1 VSRRYRHHRSLIA
14 GGLAAAVLAGLA
26 ACSDSSS
33 PQAAGT
39 STGTASGTGTSTG
52 TPTGS
57 ATGVSTLP
65 QGSQPVQLDPATFT
79 TEIDNPYWPMAPGT
93 TWVYTETDADGA
105 KLRTKVTVTDQTKMI
120 AGIEAR
126 VVHDVVSEDG
136 QIVEDTFDW
145 YAQDAAGNIW
155 YLGEDTKEF
164 ENGKLKT
171 TAGSWETGVDGAQ
184 AGVIIPAQPQP
195 GMTYRQEYYRGKAE
209 DNGAV
214 LSLQEFAKV
223 PFGSF
228 HGLLMTR
235 DTTPL
240 EPDVVE
246 YKFYAKDVGPILTV
260 QTSGGFSQEVLVKRT
275 GGG

>member
-1 VSRRYRHHRSLIA
+1 VSRCHRHRRSSIA
-14 GGLAAAVLAGLA
+14 SVLAVAVLAGLA
-26 ACSDSSS
+26 ACSDRSSS
-33 PQAAGT
+33 QATPGT
-39 STGTASGTGTSTG
+39 STGTASGAGM
-52 TPTGS
+52 PTGS
-57 ATGVSTLP
+57 AAGASALP
-65 QGSQPVQLDPATFT
+65 HGSQAVQLDPATFT
-79 TEIDNPYWPMAPGT
+79 TEIDNPYWPMVPGT
-93 TWVYTETDADGA
+93 TWVYTETDADGT
-105 KLRTKVTVTDQTKMI
+105 KLHTKVTVTEQTKMI

-126 VVHDVVSEDG
+126 VVHDVVSEGG

-164 ENGKLKT
+164 EDGKLKT

-184 AGVIIPAQPQP
+184 AGIIIPARPQP
-195 GMTYRQEYYRGKAE
+195 GMTYRQEYYQGEAE

-228 HGLLMTR
+228 HDLLMTR

-240 EPDVVE
+240 EPDLVE
-246 YKFYAKDVGPILTV
+246 YKFYAKDVGPILTA

-275 GGG
+275 EGGG

>member
-1 VSRRYRHHRSLIA
+1 VSRRNRHHRPLIA
-14 GGLAAAVLAGLA
+14 SVLAVVVVGGMA
-26 ACSDSSS
+26 ACSDGSS
-33 PQAAGT
+33 
-39 STGTASGTGTSTG
+39 SGTGPPEAPAGSAAATG

-57 ATGVSTLP
+57 APAAGALP
-65 QGSQPVQLDPATFT
+65 QGSEPVQLDPATFT
-79 TEIDNPYWPMAPGT
+79 SEIDNPYWPMVPGT
-93 TWVYTETDADGA
+93 TWVYAETDADGT
-105 KLRTKVTVTDQTKMI
+105 KLRTEVTVTDKTKTI

-136 QIVEDTFDW
+136 EVVEDTFDW

-164 ENGKLKT
+164 QDGKLET
-171 TAGSWETGVDGAQ
+171 TAGSWEAGVDGAQ
-184 AGVIIPAQPQP
+184 PGVILPAQPQP
-195 GMTYRQEYYRGKAE
+195 GITYRQEYYQGEAE
-209 DNGAV
+209 DQGAV

-228 HGLLMTR
+228 HDLLMTR
-235 DTTPL
+235 DTTSL

-260 QTSGGFSQEVLVKRT
+260 QASGGFSREVLVKRT
-275 GGG
+275 EGGG

>member
-1 VSRRYRHHRSLIA
+1 MSRRYRHHRALIA
-14 GGLAAAVLAGLA
+14 SVLAVAVLVGLA

-33 PQAAGT
+33 PRAAPAT
-39 STGTASGTGTSTG
+39 PTRTASGTG

-57 ATGVSTLP
+57 AAGASALP
-65 QGSQPVQLDPATFT
+65 QGSQPVQLDPAAFT
-79 TEIDNPYWPMAPGT
+79 TEVDNPYWPMVPGT
-93 TWVYTETDADGA
+93 TWVYTETDADGT
-105 KLRTKVTVTDQTKMI
+105 KLRTKVTVTDQTKMV

-126 VVHDVVSEDG
+126 VIHDVVSEGG
-136 QIVEDTFDW
+136 QVVEDTFDW

-164 ENGKLKT
+164 EDGKLKT

-184 AGVIIPAQPQP
+184 AGVIIPAQPLP
-195 GMTYRQEYYRGKAE
+195 GMAYRQEYYQGKAE

-214 LSLQEFAKV
+214 LSLEEFAKV

-228 HGLLMTR
+228 HDLLMTR

-240 EPDVVE
+240 EPDLVE
-246 YKFYAKDVGPILTV
+246 YKFYAKDVGPILTA

-275 GGG
+275 EAGG